1 MDKITN
7 TPDISIN
14 RPITHE
20 ESMALPK
27 QEFINRCLTWLDE
40 FNEGKQLKLDNSKK
54 CPLSVWVEHNH
65 QACGR
70 DLVGGITSCLI
81 CGQPMCPDCS
91 NHGVTQLSRVTG
103 YMGDIAGWNAGKRQ
117 ELKERQKYDNLG

>member
-1 MDKITN
+1 MVYEK
-7 TPDISIN
+7 
-14 RPITHE
+14 ITHE

-27 QEFINRCLTWLDE
+27 QEFINRCLAWLDE

-54 CPLSVWVEHNH
+54 CPLDAWVEYNH

-70 DLVGGITSCLI
+70 DLVGGITDCPI